1 MATAKKKR
9 ARVPPGSYRSER
21 IIKGRIGRRRRTAKK
36 VDVKKGGTTFLPIGI
51 CYASGFRL
59 YTAMK
64 TKEEGRKHTANLAH
78 THTLPAFAL
87 LWACERSLGRERR
100 GGDTYRSDSSASCW
114 PVARDPPL
122 QQSKGEVLP
131 QCIDRGQ
138 ERDTRVYMYMENKY
152 STKKKGRKTSGQDNA
167 EPSAFFLAIPLPFIF
182 PVCMCVRLYY

>member
-21 IIKGRIGRRRRTAKK
+21 IIKGRIGRRRTAKK

-114 PVARDPPL
+114 PVARDPPC
-122 QQSKGEVLP
+122 SKAKEKFCLNVSIGDKRGTLVCICTWRINTPQKKRGEKHP
-131 QCIDRGQ
+131 D
-138 ERDTRVYMYMENKY
+138 
-152 STKKKGRKTSGQDNA
+152 KTMRSHP
-167 EPSAFFLAIPLPFIF
+167 PSF
-182 PVCMCVRLYY
+182 

>member
-1 MATAKKKR
+1 LL
-9 ARVPPGSYRSER
+9 
-21 IIKGRIGRRRRTAKK
+21 RIGFPTLHG
-36 VDVKKGGTTFLPIGI
+36 DEDE
-51 CYASGFRL
+51 
-59 YTAMK
+59 
-64 TKEEGRKHTANLAH
+64 EEGRKHTANLAH

-152 STKKKGRKTSGQDNA
+152 STQKKGAKNIRTRQCGAIRLLSSYSTPIHFPCMYVCATLLLKTKREQRWQKKINKTRKK
-167 EPSAFFLAIPLPFIF
+167 
-182 PVCMCVRLYY
+182 

>member
-1 MATAKKKR
+1 
-9 ARVPPGSYRSER
+9 
-21 IIKGRIGRRRRTAKK
+21 
-36 VDVKKGGTTFLPIGI
+36 LPIGI

-114 PVARDPPL
+114 PVARDPPC
-122 QQSKGEVLP
+122 SKAKEKFCLNVSIGDKRGTLV
-131 QCIDRGQ
+131 CICTWRIN
-138 ERDTRVYMYMENKY
+138 TPH
-152 STKKKGRKTSGQDNA
+152 KKKGRKTSGQDNA